1 MPRRGVALLLSV
13 PLLFQPG
20 FGADA
25 QSCVEDDS
33 VCFLQHKPMVTMQDK
48 DDKYLQNDDTL
59 VACRAQG
66 VKMWVHKGAIEQFVH
81 QIMARSVKDI
91 PHTLPSQSGQ
101 SGETYFEMTNMKM
114 KVSFGGTK
122 VALHPPH
129 EISVDTTDFKV
140 HVEADYQLFQEIG
153 QPPKETGK
161 VSGTSNSQSSLNAVL
176 SIGVSKDSGT
186 LALSMGSA
194 FDLSFD
200 EFNLDGERAPEY
212 VTKSVRKD
220 IRDVVKV
227 EVKQNLELHFNE
239 FVQNDLTFKLA
250 FLDMRIPIEMGPPLD
265 GFFLN
270 VPICDIAVDE
280 DSFTLSLEGVVSHP
294 HADGLVYNAPMDTSL
309 FHQPALQNRNVQADI
324 TEWTLNGALWLA
336 YRMGR
341 FNFNPSEILGRHRER
356 TFMRPLNLERSSGK
370 AVVGDPSRG
379 AGFLDLSSKF
389 KAYEAPT
396 ATMVC
401 DGTVQF
407 RFPMDCDY
415 YFTPWKAPMKYMSVR
430 STVVLKMK
438 VRTPNSQGSPVQ
450 GTVSV
455 VSISKPDVRFAK
467 KEYHFDAVDKF
478 FHHWVN
484 RIYIP
489 IFNMFHT
496 RLVEFAHMDNLS
508 EVTTFNNSVVD
519 TGWGLMLLSADVHV
533 SPFLWKDPFLRK
545 KP

>member
-1 MPRRGVALLLSV
+1 MPCRGVALLLSV

-33 VCFLQHKPMVTMQDK
+33 VCFLQHKPMGTMLDK
-48 DDKYLQNDDTL
+48 NDKYLPNDDPL

-66 VKMWVHKGAIEQFVH
+66 AKMWVHKGAIEQFVH

-91 PHTLPSQSGQ
+91 PDTLADQSGQ
-101 SGETYFEMTNMKM
+101 SGETYFGITNIKM

-122 VALHPPH
+122 VALRPPH
-129 EISVDTTDFKV
+129 EIAVDTTDFKV
-140 HVEADYQLFQEIG
+140 HVEADYQIFQEIG

-176 SIGVSKDSGT
+176 SVGVSKDGT
-186 LALSMGSA
+186 LALSMGST

-200 EFNLDGERAPEY
+200 EFTLDGERALEY
-212 VTKSVRKD
+212 VTKSVRED
-220 IRDVVKV
+220 IRDVIKG
-227 EVKQNLELHFNE
+227 EAHENLKLHLNL
-239 FVQNDLTFKLA
+239 FVQNDLTFLLA
-250 FLDMRIPIEMGPPLD
+250 DLDMRIPIEMGPPLD

-270 VPICDIAVDE
+270 VPICDIAVDK
-280 DSFTLSLEGVVSHP
+280 DFFTLSLEGVVSHP
-294 HADGLVYNAPMDTSL
+294 HADGLVFNAPMDTSL
-309 FHQPALQNRNVQADI
+309 FHQLAFQNQNVQVEI

-341 FNFNPSEILGRHRER
+341 FNLNPSEILGRHRER
-356 TFMRPLNLERSSGK
+356 TLMRPFGLERSAGK

-407 RFPMDCDY
+407 SFPMDCDY

-438 VRTPNSQGSPVQ
+438 VQTPNSQGSPVQ

-455 VSISKPDVRFAK
+455 VSISKPDVRFTK
-467 KEYHFDAVDKF
+467 KEYHFDAVDNF

-496 RLVEFAHMDNLS
+496 RLVEFNHMDNLS
-508 EVTTFNNSVVD
+508 DVTTFNNSMVD

-533 SPFLWKDPFLRK
+533 SPFIFKKPVLWK